1 MDSLSMW
8 KEKMNKD
15 VLVGCFVTFALPDIA
30 EFTAM
35 LGFDFL
41 LIDNEHGVME
51 QSVLADMVRA
61 SQCAGVPAVV
71 RCTEKSYDHIQ
82 KALDFGANGIQIPLV
97 NTAEDARRVAA
108 MSLFPPEG
116 KRGVAFL
123 PRAARYGLLEDK
135 KAYLA
140 RANASRM
147 LCCQV
152 ETKEALENL
161 DEILAVE
168 EIDVYFIGPGD
179 LSTSVGMNTGDPE
192 FLALV
197 ETTIKRITAA
207 GKTAGYYVG
216 SAAAARQAADW
227 GAKYLVTAITP
238 YMAAGARKF
247 LEDVRTGEDHVMQVN
262 DAY

>member
-1 MDSLSMW
+1 MDSLDMW
-8 KEKMNKD
+8 KTRLKED
-15 VLVGCFVTFALPDIA
+15 VQIGCFVTFALPDIA
-30 EFTAM
+30 EYTAM

-97 NTAEDARRVAA
+97 NTAEDAKKVVD

-135 KAYLA
+135 KAYLKQ
-140 RANASRM
+140 ANAARM

-152 ETKEALENL
+152 ETQEALDHLE
-161 DEILAVE
+161 EILAVDG
-168 EIDVYFIGPGD
+168 IDVYFIGPGD
-179 LSTSVGMNTGDPE
+179 LSTSVGMSTTDPA

-197 ETTIKRITAA
+197 ERTIKRIVAA

-227 GAKYLVTAITP
+227 GARYLVTAITP

-247 LEDVRTGEDHVMQVN
+247 LQDVRTGEDHAMQVE

>member
-8 KEKMNKD
+8 KEKMNEG
-15 VLVGCFVTFALPDIA
+15 VLVGCFVTFAHPDIA

-97 NTAEDARRVAA
+97 NTAEDARQVVS

-123 PRAARYGLLEDK
+123 PRAAGFGLAEDK

-152 ETKEALENL
+152 ETKEALKNL
-161 DEILAVE
+161 DEILTVE
-168 EIDVYFIGPGD
+168 GIDVFFIGPGD
-179 LSTSVGMNTGDPE
+179 LSASVGMNTTDSE

-197 ETTIKRITAA
+197 ETSIKKITAA
-207 GKTAGYYVG
+207 GRTAGYYVG
-216 SAAAARQAADW
+216 SAAAARQAMDW
-227 GAKYLVTAITP
+227 GVKYLVTAITP

-247 LEDVRTGEDHVMQVN
+247 LDDVRTGKDHAMFIK